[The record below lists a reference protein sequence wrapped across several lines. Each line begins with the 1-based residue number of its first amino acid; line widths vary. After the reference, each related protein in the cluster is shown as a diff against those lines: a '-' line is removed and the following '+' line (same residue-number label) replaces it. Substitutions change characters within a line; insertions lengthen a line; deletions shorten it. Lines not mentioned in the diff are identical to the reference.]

1 MMCLVSR
8 LRVLFRNRHKLGLLV
23 WKEVGIE
30 EAEVEWKNSN
40 CTVGTHEIKIK
51 FWISHWELQVLI
63 FHLTTFKA
71 RGVTE
76 IRIAGKSC
84 GASSSNM
91 DPISKATALTGYSPS
106 EKSVQFVQ
114 GLHCP
119 VSHTCVCCLWKEPL
133 MQPSWGAPIT
143 WTGSLSPE
151 EDKWLD
157 SEVLTDNEAFY
168 AVKREPSPDEQV
180 LHNWSKTNVVHLNII
195 SHVHIKYYPN
205 CISILLTAVIS
216 SPRIDLTQHLQEL
229 DIYQPTDFFVVR
241 IRTQEQTLD
250 ISQWTSRLPRWANS
264 VSLWHRCVEIING
277 GCVNLIQRRTFGFP
291 QGGRGETFGMTPP
304 ALWWP
309 TWK

>member
-1 MMCLVSR
+1 M
-8 LRVLFRNRHKLGLLV
+8 F
-23 WKEVGIE
+23 GIE
-30 EAEVEWKNSN
+30 AQSPFQKSSQTWVVGLKRGGHWRGRGRMKEFN

-168 AVKREPSPDEQV
+168 AVKSPVQM
-180 LHNWSKTNVVHLNII
+180 SKFYTTEAKQMLF
-195 SHVHIKYYPN
+195 
-205 CISILLTAVIS
+205 ILI
-216 SPRIDLTQHLQEL
+216 
-229 DIYQPTDFFVVR
+229 
-241 IRTQEQTLD
+241 
-250 ISQWTSRLPRWANS
+250 
-264 VSLWHRCVEIING
+264 
-277 GCVNLIQRRTFGFP
+277 
-291 QGGRGETFGMTPP
+291 
-304 ALWWP
+304 
-309 TWK
+309 